1 MAIHANNLVSFNNV
15 DIPIHMAEFSGAEA
29 QVAQQILNVSITC
42 FSCGMAGT
50 FSAPNGLEFP
60 FAANGVR
67 RSFCA
72 AARICPNPDCQA
84 LVFTITTGSQ
94 LVFAFPSESIDFDIG
109 QTPEPIEAALREAIN
124 CHSARCFKAAAIMVR
139 RTIEEICA
147 DQKAEGNN
155 LKQRIE
161 ALSTIITI
169 PKALVEAMDH
179 LRLLG
184 NDAAHIEARVYR
196 DLGSAEVEA
205 GIELAKELVKATYQ
219 YADLVGKLTALR
231 SSNEPTTER

>member
-1 MAIHANNLVSFNNV
+1 MTIHANNVIKIGSKVITLQ
-15 DIPIHMAEFSGAEA
+15 MADLNGAEA
-29 QVAQQILNVSITC
+29 QIIQNAGNVSVTC

-50 FSAPNGLEFP
+50 FSAPVGLTFP
-60 FAANGVR
+60 FKHSGFA
-67 RSFCA
+67 RSLEA
-72 AARICPNPDCQA
+72 AARICPNPDCNA
-84 LVFTITTGSQ
+84 VVFTISSGSQ
-94 LVFAFPSESIDFDIG
+94 LVFAFPSESIDFDVG
-109 QTPEPIEAALREAIN
+109 QTPEPVEAALREAIN
-124 CHSARCFKAAAIMVR
+124 CHAARCFKASAIMVR

-147 DQKAEGNN
+147 DQAAEGKN

-161 ALSTIITI
+161 SLSAIITI

-196 DLGSAEVEA
+196 DLGSKEVEA

-219 YADLVGKLTALR
+219 YADLVSRLTALR
-231 SSNEPTTER
+231 SETD